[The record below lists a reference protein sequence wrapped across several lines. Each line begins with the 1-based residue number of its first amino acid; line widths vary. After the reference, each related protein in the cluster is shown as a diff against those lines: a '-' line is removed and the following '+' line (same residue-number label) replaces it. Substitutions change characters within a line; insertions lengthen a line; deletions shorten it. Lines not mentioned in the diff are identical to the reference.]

1 MFISKRFM
9 LSNNNTSLKKA
20 SYYFSF
26 VMVALYI
33 GIALMF
39 LCTDAAI
46 ETFPVYREAVG
57 GILLV
62 YAVFRLFMIIKRNR
76 KEEE

>member
-1 MFISKRFM
+1 M
-9 LSNNNTSLKKA
+9 LSNNTSPLKKV

-33 GIALMF
+33 VIALVF
-39 LCTDAAI
+39 LFTDAAI

-62 YAVFRLFMIIKRNR
+62 YAVFRIFVIIKRNR
-76 KEEE
+76 REEQ